1 MPYKNVTPPQAKE
14 LLDGG
19 EGWIYVDVRTEAE
32 FAAGHPAGAFNLP
45 VAIGT
50 PPQLAMNPEF
60 LAVLKA
66 NWKKE
71 QKLVFGCAAGGRS
84 ARACEFAAHAG
95 YGALANVTG
104 GFHGARSPLGVVEK
118 GWAAHGLPVESGTPA
133 EHAYDALRRKV

>member
-1 MPYKNVTPPQAKE
+1 MPYRNVTPAQAKE

-66 NWKKE
+66 NWKKD

-84 ARACEFAAHAG
+84 ARACEFAANAG
-95 YGALANVTG
+95 YSALVNMSG
-104 GFHGARSPLGVVEK
+104 GFHGARTPLGAVEK
-118 GWAAHGLPVESGTPA
+118 GWVACNLPVESGA
-133 EHAYDALRRKV
+133 SHDHAYDALRRKV